1 MEEQIVSFETAKR
14 LRAKGFFIPV
24 LKCYNE
30 NEEVGDIED
39 YVLFNYNQ
47 FVNFHGSNTNT
58 YSAPTLSLAQKW
70 LRDNQNIHIE
80 IYYNASGCGWILTKL
95 NGSTIKDIDND
106 IFFDTYECALEQ
118 GIIEA
123 LKLIK

>member
-1 MEEQIVSFETAKR
+1 MTEQLVSLKTKSI
-14 LRAKGFFIPV
+14 LHDKGFFNGGFNI
-24 LKCYNE
+24 
-30 NEEVGDIED
+30 DIRPT
-39 YVLFNYNQ
+39 
-47 FVNFHGSNTNT
+47 SNL
-58 YSAPTLSLAQKW
+58 PTQSLVQKW
-70 LRDNQNIHIE
+70 LREVHNIHIE

-106 IFFDTYECALEQ
+106 IFFDTYEYSLEQ